1 MFRQNEIVAQDP
13 ATDGCYR
20 NSTVRLNCHL
30 LLIVQR
36 NYAKYARL
44 RVMLKLSYTVVVSVE
59 LLIINP
65 EVLRERQPQRRGPRA
80 PSVGHTVS
88 HIASYDLRHRHTPH
102 TRPIYPCSI
111 IFATSHGGYPITP
124 AFSTYATVH
133 PPPRVSPQPAGSW
146 LAWGV

>member
-44 RVMLKLSYTVVVSVE
+44 RVMLKLSYTMVVSVE

-65 EVLRERQPQRRGPRA
+65 EVLRERQPQRRGP
-80 PSVGHTVS
+80 P
-88 HIASYDLRHRHTPH
+88 
-102 TRPIYPCSI
+102 
-111 IFATSHGGYPITP
+111 
-124 AFSTYATVH
+124 VH
-133 PPPRVSPQPAGSW
+133 PPLGTPCRILPHTTYDTDTHPTPGQFIRVRSFSRLVTVAIRSPLPSQRMRPYTLPLASALSPQARG
-146 LAWGV
+146 